1 MKQVRPSQAN
11 AIPLQFPFTVSL
23 GRIGCTV
30 ADSGQNATQLPEVGG
45 KVRTGERLCLPNQQR
60 ECFQA
65 TCPEQVFNA
74 SFW

>member
-1 MKQVRPSQAN
+1 M
-11 AIPLQFPFTVSL
+11 LEFPFTVSL
-23 GRIGCTV
+23 RQIGCTS

-65 TCPEQVFNA
+65 TWPVQVFNA
-74 SFW
+74 SLW